1 MPKSYNL
8 KITLVR
14 KGRRIV
20 GELHK
25 LPSGEDLYL
34 AYRKTVD
41 ISANGARCIS
51 DAVRDG
57 TATWGIDEEIVIQMR
72 VKKIRYIGIH
82 QRDTGDVWLT
92 TMNALM
98 DRTISKVRSNERR
111 RSLVERHLPLQYFRK
126 RRVHIPT

>member
-1 MPKSYNL
+1 MPKKPNPN
-8 KITLVR
+8 ITPVR
-14 KGRRIV
+14 KGRRII
-20 GELHK
+20 GALHK
-25 LPSGEDLYL
+25 LPSGDDLFL

-51 DAVRDG
+51 DAVRSG

-72 VKKIRYIGIH
+72 VKKIRYIGVH

-92 TMNALM
+92 TMDALM

-126 RRVHIPT
+126 RRAQIPT